1 MNTIDITY
9 DIPAD
14 LSYLFMLIYILISVV
29 LREEMLACFVTF
41 AFIKSILV
49 GHYSFPSWQYS
60 KVYRTR
66 KESCPHKEQ
75 VLVFPKELPRDQYF
89 VYHNYENSR
98 WEKAAENNTK

>member
-14 LSYLFMLIYILISVV
+14 LCYLFMLIYILISVV

-49 GHYSFPSWQYS
+49 GHHSFPSWQYS
-60 KVYRTR
+60 KVYRTC
-66 KESCPHKEQ
+66 KESCPHKE
-75 VLVFPKELPRDQYF
+75 
-89 VYHNYENSR
+89 
-98 WEKAAENNTK
+98 